1 MSPENLDRIPPI
13 MLRNLK
19 DQMLITLMKK
29 LMDANGIL
37 KIPVDDVDDTEQDYL
52 IMECDTE
59 KRVFILTIGKK
70 N

>member
-37 KIPVDDVDDTEQDYL
+37 KIAVDDVDDTEQDYL